1 MPAFTL
7 SRRRALLGVAC
18 ALAALLIGSRV
29 LGSPRPAVDS
39 ASPPFPTPIEAAP
52 AASPTEVVVDVVGAV
67 RRPGVY
73 RLRSG
78 SRVADAIAKAGG
90 PTARADPAPVNRA
103 APLVDGQQL
112 LIPARSRLRPAPGPG
127 PPAPSAPLSL
137 SSATPEELDTLPGI
151 GPVTAQKIVAYRE
164 QNGPFTSV
172 DELDAIAGIGSKRL
186 ESLRG
191 LVVP

>member
-7 SRRRALLGVAC
+7 SRRRALVGVAC

-29 LGSPRPAVDS
+29 VGS
-39 ASPPFPTPIEAAP
+39 SPPAMESPSPSFPTTIEAAP
-52 AASPTEVVVDVVGAV
+52 AAAPTEVVVDVVGAV

-73 RLRSG
+73 RLRPG
-78 SRVADAIAKAGG
+78 SRVADAIARAGG
-90 PTARADPAPVNRA
+90 PTAKADSALVNRA

-112 LIPARSRLRPAPGPG
+112 LVPARSRLRPAAGPG

-137 SSATPEELDTLPGI
+137 SSATPEQLDALPGI

-186 ESLRG
+186 DSLRG